1 MKTNPRR
8 KLTLAVML
16 LAVPG
21 CRADDLEPV
30 ETYDLGRE
38 IIETFAAHVGEDVRV
53 RDEILNLKYG
63 LRERRPDIADA
74 IAKYVE
80 EAGISYPAWTGHP
93 LGLFLAP
100 EARVPGV
107 INFFVYAPL
116 LPHGGSLPMDYPDVL
131 QIDYGGIHPGCTHV
145 MKVERLDGRWSVG
158 EPEAVCTSSRASDP
172 WKLVDGKW
180 VLDR

>member
-1 MKTNPRR
+1 
-8 KLTLAVML
+8 ML

-93 LGLFLAP
+93 LGLGLDP

-107 INFFVYAPL
+107 ISSFRYGPIWRHAGMSPEDYA
-116 LPHGGSLPMDYPDVL
+116 DVL
-131 QIDYGGIHPGCTHV
+131 QVDYGGIRPGCTYV
-145 MKVERLDGRWSVG
+145 MKVERQGGRWNVG
-158 EPEAVCTSSRASDP
+158 EPEADCPFGRASDP
-172 WKLVDGKW
+172 SVGRTSMRHGDDT
-180 VLDR
+180 VP